1 MGQKVNPVGFRL
13 GVYRNWDARWYA
25 DKDYTKLLH
34 EDLAMRRLI
43 TGRLRNAG
51 LARIETERSANQLTI
66 IIQTAKP
73 GIVIGKQGA
82 SVDALRDELERISGK
97 KVRVTIHEIKS
108 PEVDAKLV
116 AESVASQLEK
126 RIAFRR
132 AIKQSIMRTMRA
144 GAKGVKIQ
152 VSGRLGGSEMSRR
165 EWDRDGRVPLH
176 TLRAN
181 IDYGQAEART
191 TFGRIGVT
199 VWIYK
204 GDFVTATGEPILPG
218 GDGRAREDGG
228 DGQERPRRAPAGRP
242 DAPRPEPRASAPAP
256 APARAAAPA
265 AAPAAPEATAA
276 PAPAR
281 RAPAPAPVA
290 EPEPAPEPEPE
301 ASAVVEEVDDDVDTT
316 EEVEDEVI
324 VEDAVDDIA
333 DELSDVDISGIDIPD
348 PDATPSGPEGGPKRA
363 PARRKPLAPRKPGV
377 PPRAVKP
384 QAEED

>member
-25 DKDYTKLLH
+25 DKEYTKLLH
-34 EDLAMRRLI
+34 EDLAIRRLI

-51 LARIETERSANQLTI
+51 LARIETERSQNQLTV

-97 KVRVTIHEIKS
+97 KVRVTIHEIKT
-108 PEVDAKLV
+108 PELDAKLV
-116 AESVASQLEK
+116 AENVASQLEK

-132 AIKQSIMRTMRA
+132 AIKQSIMRSMRA

-152 VSGRLGGSEMSRR
+152 VSGRLGGAEMSRR

-199 VWIYK
+199 VWLYK
-204 GDFVTATGEPILPG
+204 GDFVTATGEPVVEE
-218 GDGRAREDGG
+218 GRRRDDDESPPL
-228 DGQERPRRAPAGRP
+228 ERGRRAPVA
-242 DAPRPEPRASAPAP
+242 AVQAPAP
-256 APARAAAPA
+256 TEEEPAAVPA
-265 AAPAAPEATAA
+265 AAPVEAAVETEAE
-276 PAPAR
+276 
-281 RAPAPAPVA
+281 A
-290 EPEPAPEPEPE
+290 EAE
-301 ASAVVEEVDDDVDTT
+301 T
-316 EEVEDEVI
+316 
-324 VEDAVDDIA
+324 EDAVDAIDDGTEIPA
-333 DELSDVDISGIDIPD
+333 EVVVAVELPKVSETEAV
-348 PDATPSGPEGGPKRA
+348 APKRA
-363 PARRKPLAPRKPGV
+363 AIKRKTTTTRKPSAAKATDPES
-377 PPRAVKP
+377 
-384 QAEED
+384 EEE